1 MIERFAP
8 AILAILFTVAS
19 ALAQQKTVTI
29 ATVNNPAMIEL
40 KKLSPKFEA
49 ANPDIKLNWVV
60 VEENILRQR
69 VSTDISTGSG
79 QFDLVFIGLY
89 ETPIFAKRGWLKE
102 MANIPADY
110 DLDDVFKSLR
120 DGLSYQGKLYA
131 LPFYGESSLLVY
143 RKDLFDAKGLQM
155 PEQPTYDDI
164 KRFADALTDKS
175 KNIYGITLRGKPGWG
190 ENMAYIGTLINTFGG
205 TWFDE
210 KWHPTIDSPEWKK
223 AITFYVDLLK
233 ADGPPGASSNG
244 QRQAKVLLKNLQRL
258 EEEPWTNY
266 PIGVRKILREAGFA
280 ISGLRLRVG
289 SNLPLGS
296 GLSSS
301 AAFEV
306 ATAVA
311 ALELSGLSM
320 EGMALAQLCQKAENE
335 FVGVRC
341 GLLDQASSVFGKEDE
356 IILLDFRAITARTVP
371 LLPGVALLLVDPGVP
386 HELTGGEYNE
396 RRSQCHAAAA
406 ALGVKAL
413 RDVTSEALSS
423 SSLDP
428 LIRTRALHITGE
440 NERVLAGVA
449 ALQGAQMREFG
460 QLMFQ
465 SHESSKCNFQNSTAF
480 LDALVDHKSFARGP
494 VTRTTSV

>member
-1 MIERFAP
+1 MEKSVIAFAQGRVE
-8 AILAILFTVAS
+8 LLGNHTDYNEGL
-19 ALAQQKTVTI
+19 ALAAAIDRGVTI
-29 ATVNNPAMIEL
+29 RAEKIDADLIE
-40 KKLSPKFEA
+40 
-49 ANPDIKLNWVV
+49 
-60 VEENILRQR
+60 
-69 VSTDISTGSG
+69 ISS
-79 QFDLVFIGLY
+79 
-89 ETPIFAKRGWLKE
+89 ET
-102 MANIPADY
+102 N
-110 DLDDVFKSLR
+110 
-120 DGLSYQGKLYA
+120 
-131 LPFYGESSLLVY
+131 
-143 RKDLFDAKGLQM
+143 
-155 PEQPTYDDI
+155 
-164 KRFADALTDKS
+164 
-175 KNIYGITLRGKPGWG
+175 
-190 ENMAYIGTLINTFGG
+190 
-205 TWFDE
+205 
-210 KWHPTIDSPEWKK
+210 
-223 AITFYVDLLK
+223 
-233 ADGPPGASSNG
+233 
-244 QRQAKVLLKNLQRL
+244 QRQAKVLLKKLQRL
-258 EEEPWTNY
+258 EEEPWANY
-266 PIGVRKILREAGFA
+266 PIGVIKVLREAGFA
-280 ISGLRLRVG
+280 IGGLRLRVG

-320 EGMALAQLCQKAENE
+320 EAMALAQLCQKAENE

-371 LLPGVALLLVDPGVP
+371 LSPSVALLLVDPGVP
-386 HELTGGEYNE
+386 HELSGGEYNE

-428 LIRTRALHITGE
+428 LIRSRALHITGE

-449 ALQGAQMREFG
+449 ALQSGQMRQFG

-480 LDALVDHKSFARGP
+480 LDALVEIAATIPGVLGARLTGGGFGGSTIWLVEGDKAEKILSRVLEAYHQKTG
-494 VTRTTSV
+494 VTCKALITKASQGARLLGQHRSDPDR